1 MSNQQFDLTK
11 FDKVIADVDA
21 VKEKGNF
28 IPDMSTKDGYE
39 LSKRFVLD
47 NTAPMRKA
55 LEKAHKEVKAPFW
68 DACKFLDSKKKELI
82 TMIEEIEAPHKL
94 AYKNHDAEIK
104 RKKEEAEQAVQNK
117 IDWFDQVLNNAF
129 NASSEQ
135 IEKMLEDCQDYE
147 MDFDFFG
154 KRIVEAQEKQAD
166 TISKLTDRLTQQVM
180 FEQSEKQRIEFEEKQ
195 RDLEAR
201 EAKILAEEQAKK
213 DAINAEHEAKVRAE
227 REEAQRIE
235 REQAEKRHQEEM
247 KLLAERQE
255 KERLEREAQL
265 KAQAEKEEADRIER
279 ENELRKSR
287 TKNRNEAAK
296 QLMDLTGITKEQAVE
311 VCNQIAANKVTFL
324 SANF

>member
-1 MSNQQFDLTK
+1 MNNQQFDLTK

-195 RDLEAR
+195 RELEAR

-255 KERLEREAQL
+255 KERLERETQL

>member
-1 MSNQQFDLTK
+1 MNNQQFDLTK

-21 VKEKGNF
+21 VKEKGSF

-68 DACKFLDSKKKELI
+68 DTCKFLDSKKKELI

-129 NASSEQ
+129 NASSDQ

-213 DAINAEHEAKVRAE
+213 DAINEEHEAKVRAE

-265 KAQAEKEEADRIER
+265 KAQTEKEEFDRIER